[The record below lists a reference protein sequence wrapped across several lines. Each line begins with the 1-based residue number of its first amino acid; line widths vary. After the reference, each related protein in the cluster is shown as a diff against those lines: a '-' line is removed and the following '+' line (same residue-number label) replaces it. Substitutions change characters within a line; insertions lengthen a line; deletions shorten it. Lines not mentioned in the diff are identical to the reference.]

1 MYCVNC
7 GNSDTKVLDSRVT
20 EDGKSI
26 KRRRECLNCG
36 NRFNTY
42 EKYEKVSLMVE
53 KLSGKIEDYHDE
65 KLYESIIK
73 AFNKR

>member
-1 MYCVNC
+1 
-7 GNSDTKVLDSRVT
+7 
-20 EDGKSI
+20 
-26 KRRRECLNCG
+26 LNCG

-53 KLSGKIEDYHDE
+53 KSSGKIEDYHDE